1 MIYMFHLLTRIK
13 DYIYRKQVSRNS
25 EFEIKYVGSHNT
37 AHIYATLFSVLRSI
51 WSLIRCIAYVFFYD
65 DVYPIGAKLIA
76 VFRSRPGNLSYELD
90 QNTGEY
96 CNKKPHY

>member
-1 MIYMFHLLTRIK
+1 
-13 DYIYRKQVSRNS
+13 
-25 EFEIKYVGSHNT
+25 
-37 AHIYATLFSVLRSI
+37 
-51 WSLIRCIAYVFFYD
+51 
-65 DVYPIGAKLIA
+65 VYPIGAKLIA